1 MIGVHLVQPSTLQKM
16 LKMTKYII
24 SQNLKSRLLR
34 RMKYGALGVFCS
46 VQLAQAQSLVPRIA
60 EVKASGSDS
69 ITEAVQP
76 QNRLLDVAYGRQ
88 TSESVTSAIST
99 VYGAEMRK
107 TFTPTLSNT
116 LYGRLSGLTVM
127 SGSGEPG
134 YDAPSMLVRGMGTF
148 NGSGML
154 IIVDGFEASFDNL
167 SVEEIESVSVLK
179 DAAAVALYGIRGAN
193 GVLLVTTKRGH
204 DGKTKIALT
213 ARTGF
218 QKPTRLPQFVDSY
231 GYASLYNE
239 ALANDGLPARYSQAD
254 LDAYQNGSDPYL
266 YPNVNW
272 YNEVL
277 RESAPISD
285 VNLTFTGGGE
295 TTRYFILLGYMQ
307 NQGLYDNTDPD
318 RKENSNADFRR
329 INFRSNIDVAI
340 STKVSASLDFGGR
353 LEDRSYPNFS
363 GPALWENMALYPANA
378 FPVRNPD
385 GSWGGSSRRPDN
397 PVASVLGRGY
407 NSSHDRNIMTNLR
420 LSEDLGDLIPGLRFS
435 QAIGINNY
443 HRGNYNRTRSL
454 AFYEL
459 AAGEPNSENPYT
471 YYQRGLDT
479 GFAVDESGNDQWN
492 RVNIQAALDY
502 RKQVGDHGISGML
515 MYHQDVLNVSGNN
528 VPYANQSLM
537 GRFSYN
543 FQSRFYTELAMAYSG
558 SERFPEGSRFG
569 FFPTLSAA
577 WVMSKEE
584 FLSGSSSVDFLKA
597 RASVGLSG
605 NDRFGGS
612 RFAYMQDY
620 YYSGDYRLG
629 LDNVSNSV
637 ITYGQLGNP
646 NITWEKDLK
655 FNIGLEAKL
664 YKKLDLVADLFFNK
678 RSDIPVNMA
687 NVLPGYIGA
696 LPSYRNIGRVNNR
709 GFELDLRYTDQVG
722 QFQYFVGAGGFYAK
736 NKIAEMGEM
745 TRPEDYMNRT
755 GHPIGQPFGWEANGF
770 YGLADFENDG
780 SLKAGVPASAFTAVK
795 PGDIKYIDQNGDGI
809 IDQNDEVAIG
819 KTWQPEFTYTFS
831 LGGKFKG
838 FDLELFFYG
847 LTGRSVAMSGT
858 YFWGLQN
865 DSNLGVNALNRW
877 TPENQENATYPR
889 LTTLPNENNYRPSS
903 FWMNSGNVLRL
914 RNIELGYTVP
924 ASWTRKVKVENVRLF
939 ANGVNLFTW
948 DKMEMV
954 DPESYGGYPPLK
966 SVNMGI
972 SVQF

>member
-1 MIGVHLVQPSTLQKM
+1 
-16 LKMTKYII
+16 MTIYIKI
-24 SQNLKSRLLR
+24 KNSKSSLLR
-34 RMKYGALGVFCS
+34 KLSLGVMGVFCS
-46 VQLAQAQSLVPRIA
+46 VQLAQAQSLIPRIA
-60 EVKASGSDS
+60 ESKLSGQDSVAAAAS
-69 ITEAVQP
+69 P
-76 QNRLLDVAYGRQ
+76 QSNLMNVAYGRQ
-88 TSESVTSAIST
+88 SKESVTSAIST
-99 VYGAEMRK
+99 VSGAVMRK

-116 LYGRLSGLTVM
+116 LFGRLPGLSGLG
-127 SGSGEPG
+127 GSGEPG
-134 YDAPSMLVRGMGTF
+134 YDAPSMLIRGMGTF
-148 NGSGML
+148 NDSGFLVM
-154 IIVDGFEASFDNL
+154 VDGFEASFDNL

-204 DGKTKIALT
+204 DGKTKIKLT

-218 QKPTRLPQFVDSY
+218 QKPTRLPEFVDSY
-231 GYASLYNE
+231 DYARLYNE
-239 ALANDGLPARYSQAD
+239 ALSNDGLPARYTESD
-254 LDAYQNGSDPYL
+254 LAAYQNGGDPYL

-285 VNLTFTGGGE
+285 LNLTFSGGGE
-295 TTRYFILLGYMQ
+295 TTRYFILLGYME
-307 NQGLYDNTDPD
+307 NQGLYANTDPD

-329 INFRSNIDVAI
+329 VNFRSNIDVAL
-340 STKVSASLDFGGR
+340 SPKVTASLDFGGR

-363 GPALWENMALYPANA
+363 GPALWENMARYPSNA

-385 GSWGGSSRRPDN
+385 GSWGGTSSYPDN

-407 NSSHDRNIMTNLR
+407 TSSHDRNIMTNLR

-435 QAIGINNY
+435 QAIGVNNY

-459 AAGEPNSENPYT
+459 AEGDPNSENPYL

-479 GFAVDESGNDQWN
+479 GFSVDESGNDQWN
-492 RVNIQAALDY
+492 RVNIQGALDY
-502 RKQVGDHGISGML
+502 QKQIGDHGITGML

-537 GRFSYN
+537 GRFTYN
-543 FQSRFYTELAMAYSG
+543 FQTRFYTELAMAYSG

-577 WVMSKEE
+577 WVLSKED
-584 FLSGSSSVDFLKA
+584 FLSNSSLVDFLKV
-597 RASVGLSG
+597 RGSVGLSG
-605 NDRFGGS
+605 NDQFGGS

-629 LDNVSNSV
+629 LENISNGV

-646 NITWEKDLK
+646 DITWEKDLK
-655 FNIGLEAKL
+655 FNVGVDTKL
-664 YKKLDLVADLFFNK
+664 YKKLDVVADLFFNK

-687 NVLPGYIGA
+687 DVFPGYLGA
-696 LPSYRNIGRVNNR
+696 PAPYQNIGRVNNR
-709 GFELDLRYTDQVG
+709 GFELDLRYTDQLG
-722 QFQYFVGAGGFYAK
+722 QFNYFVGASGFYAK
-736 NKIAEMGEM
+736 NKIIEMNEM
-745 TRPEDYMNRT
+745 MRPESYSYRT
-755 GHPIGQPFGWEANGF
+755 GHSIGQPFGWEAAGF
-770 YGLADFENDG
+770 YAPDDFEDNG
-780 SLKAGVPASAFTAVK
+780 SLKPGMPVSSFAPVK
-795 PGDIKYIDQNGDGI
+795 PGDLKYTDQNGDGV

-819 KTWQPEFTYTFS
+819 SPWQPEFTYTFS
-831 LGGKFKG
+831 LGGEFKG

-847 LTGRSVAMSGT
+847 VTGRSVAMNGT

-877 TPENQENATYPR
+877 TPENQGNATYPR
-889 LTTLPNENNYRPSS
+889 LTTLPNENNYRPST
-903 FWMNSGNVLRL
+903 FWMESGIVLRL
-914 RNIELGYTVP
+914 RNIELGYTIP
-924 ASWTRKVKVENVRLF
+924 ANWTKQVKVENVRLF
-939 ANGVNLFTW
+939 VNAVNLFAW
-948 DKMEMV
+948 DKSEMV
-954 DPESYGGYPPLK
+954 DPESFGGYPPLK
-966 SVNMGI
+966 SVNMGL

>member
-1 MIGVHLVQPSTLQKM
+1 MKSQPSTF
-16 LKMTKYII
+16 LKMHEMTNTIKSKNQKY
-24 SQNLKSRLLR
+24 SLLR
-34 RMKYGALGVFCS
+34 HLKIGVLGVFCS
-46 VQLAQAQSLVPRIA
+46 AQLVQAQSLIPRIA
-60 EVKASGSDS
+60 ETNLSELDS
-69 ITEAVQP
+69 VVAAENP
-76 QNRLLDVAYGRQ
+76 QSRLMNVAYGRQ
-88 TSESVTSAIST
+88 TRESVTSAIST
-99 VYGAEMRK
+99 VSGAAMQK
-107 TFTPTLSNT
+107 TFVPTLSNT
-116 LYGRLSGLTVM
+116 LYGRLPGLTVL

-134 YDAPSMLVRGMGTF
+134 YDAPSMSVRGIGTF
-148 NGSGML
+148 NDFGML
-154 IIVDGFEASFDNL
+154 VIVDGFEASFDNL

-204 DGKTKIALT
+204 DGKTKIKLT

-218 QKPTRLPQFVDSY
+218 QKPTRLPEFVDSY
-231 GYASLYNE
+231 DYARLYNE
-239 ALANDGLPARYSQAD
+239 ALANDGLPARYTSSD
-254 LDAYQNGSDPYL
+254 LDAYQNGGDPYL

-285 VNLTFTGGGE
+285 VNLTFSGGGE
-295 TTRYFILLGYMQ
+295 TTRYFILLGYMG
-307 NQGLYDNTDPD
+307 NEGLYANTDPD

-329 INFRSNIDVAI
+329 INFRSNIDVAL
-340 STKVSASLDFGGR
+340 SPKVSASLDFGGR
-353 LEDRSYPNFS
+353 LEDRSFPNFN
-363 GPALWENMALYPANA
+363 GGALWANMARYPANA

-385 GSWGGSSRRPDN
+385 GSWGGTSSFPDN

-407 NSSHDRNIMTNLR
+407 NSTHDRNIMTNLR
-420 LSEDLGDLIPGLRFS
+420 LSEDLSDLLPGLRFS
-435 QAIGINNY
+435 QAIGVNNY
-443 HRGNYNRTRSL
+443 HRGGYNRTRSL

-459 AAGEPNSENPYT
+459 AAGDPNSENPYI

-492 RVNIQAALDY
+492 RVNIQAALDFE
-502 RKQVGDHGISGML
+502 RQSGDHGFNGML

-537 GRFSYN
+537 GRFAYN

-558 SERFPEGSRFG
+558 SERFPEGNRFG

-577 WVMSKEE
+577 WVLSKEE
-584 FLSGSSSVDFLKA
+584 FLSNSNSINFLKA

-605 NDRFGGS
+605 NDQFGGS

-629 LDNVSNSV
+629 LENISNGV

-655 FNIGLEAKL
+655 FNVGFEAKL
-664 YKKLDLVADLFFNK
+664 YEKLDVVADVFFNK

-687 NVLPGYIGA
+687 DVYPGYIGVA
-696 LPSYRNIGRVNNR
+696 PAYENIGRVNNR
-709 GFELDLRYTDQVG
+709 GFELDLRYSDRVG
-722 QFQYFVGAGGFYAK
+722 DFSYFVGAGGFYAK
-736 NKIAEMGEM
+736 NKVVEMGEM
-745 TRPEDYMNRT
+745 MRPEAYMYRT
-755 GHPIGQPFGWEANGF
+755 GHEIGQPFGWEANGF
-770 YGLADFENDG
+770 YSPEDFDANG
-780 SLKAGVPASAFTAVK
+780 ALNPGVPVSSFAAVQ
-795 PGDIKYIDQNGDGI
+795 PGDIKYVDQNGDGV

-819 KTWQPEFTYTFS
+819 NPWRPQLTYTFS
-831 LGGKFKG
+831 LGGEFKG

-865 DSNLGVNALNRW
+865 ESNLPVNALNRW
-877 TPENQENATYPR
+877 TPENQNASYPR
-889 LTTLPNENNYRPSS
+889 LTTLPNEHNYRSS
-903 FWMNSGNVLRL
+903 TFWMESGNVLRL
-914 RNIELGYTVP
+914 RNIELGYTIP
-924 ASWTRKVKVENVRLF
+924 ASWTRQVKVENVRLF
-939 ANGVNLFTW
+939 ANAVNFFTW
-948 DKMEMV
+948 DKMDMV

-966 SVNMGI
+966 SVNMGLT
-972 SVQF
+972 VQF

>member
-1 MIGVHLVQPSTLQKM
+1 
-16 LKMTKYII
+16 MTIYIKI
-24 SQNLKSRLLR
+24 KNSKSSLLR
-34 RMKYGALGVFCS
+34 KLSLGVMGVFCS
-46 VQLAQAQSLVPRIA
+46 VQLAQSQSLIPRIA
-60 EVKASGSDS
+60 ETKLSGQDSVAAAAS
-69 ITEAVQP
+69 P
-76 QNRLLDVAYGRQ
+76 QSNLMNVAYGRQ
-88 TSESVTSAIST
+88 SKESVTSAIST
-99 VYGAEMRK
+99 VSGAVMRK

-116 LYGRLSGLTVM
+116 LFGRLPGLSGLG
-127 SGSGEPG
+127 GSGEPG
-134 YDAPSMLVRGMGTF
+134 YDAPSMLIRGMGTF
-148 NGSGML
+148 NDSGFLVM
-154 IIVDGFEASFDNL
+154 VDGFEASFDNL

-204 DGKTKIALT
+204 DGKTKIKLT

-218 QKPTRLPQFVDSY
+218 QKPTRLPEFVDSY
-231 GYASLYNE
+231 DYARLYNE
-239 ALANDGLPARYSQAD
+239 ALSNDGLPARYTESD
-254 LDAYQNGSDPYL
+254 LAAYQNGGDPYL

-285 VNLTFTGGGE
+285 LNLTFSGGGE
-295 TTRYFILLGYMQ
+295 TTRYFILLGYME
-307 NQGLYDNTDPD
+307 NQGLYANTDPD

-329 INFRSNIDVAI
+329 VNFRSNIDVAL
-340 STKVSASLDFGGR
+340 SPKVTASLDFGGR

-363 GPALWENMALYPANA
+363 GPALWENMARYPSNA

-385 GSWGGSSRRPDN
+385 GSWGGTSSYPDN

-407 NSSHDRNIMTNLR
+407 TSSHDRNIMTNLR

-435 QAIGINNY
+435 QAIGVNNY

-459 AAGEPNSENPYT
+459 AEGDPNSENPYL

-479 GFAVDESGNDQWN
+479 GFSVDESGNDQWN
-492 RVNIQAALDY
+492 RVNIQGALDY
-502 RKQVGDHGISGML
+502 QKQIGDHGITGML

-537 GRFSYN
+537 GRFTYN
-543 FQSRFYTELAMAYSG
+543 FQTRFYTELAMAYSG

-577 WVMSKEE
+577 WVLSKED
-584 FLSGSSSVDFLKA
+584 FLSNSSLVDFLKV
-597 RASVGLSG
+597 RGSVGLSG
-605 NDRFGGS
+605 NDQFGGS

-629 LDNVSNSV
+629 LENISNGV

-646 NITWEKDLK
+646 DITWEKDLK
-655 FNIGLEAKL
+655 FNVGVETKL
-664 YKKLDLVADLFFNK
+664 YKKLDVVADLFFNK

-687 NVLPGYIGA
+687 DVFPGYLGA
-696 LPSYRNIGRVNNR
+696 PAPYQNIGRVNNR
-709 GFELDLRYTDQVG
+709 GFELDLRYTDQLG
-722 QFQYFVGAGGFYAK
+722 QFNYFVGASGFYAK
-736 NKIAEMGEM
+736 NKIIEMNEM
-745 TRPEDYMNRT
+745 MRPESYSYRT
-755 GHPIGQPFGWEANGF
+755 GHSIGQPFGWEAAGF
-770 YGLADFENDG
+770 YAPDDFEDNG
-780 SLKAGVPASAFTAVK
+780 SLKPGMPVSSFAPVK
-795 PGDIKYIDQNGDGI
+795 PGDLKYTDQNGDGV

-819 KTWQPEFTYTFS
+819 SPWQPEFTYTFS
-831 LGGKFKG
+831 LGGEFKG

-847 LTGRSVAMSGT
+847 VTGRSVAMNGT

-877 TPENQENATYPR
+877 TPENQGNATYPR
-889 LTTLPNENNYRPSS
+889 LTTLPNENNYRPST
-903 FWMNSGNVLRL
+903 FWMESGNVLRL
-914 RNIELGYTVP
+914 RNIELGYTIP
-924 ASWTRKVKVENVRLF
+924 ANWTKQVKVENVRLF
-939 ANGVNLFTW
+939 VNAVNLFAW
-948 DKMEMV
+948 DKSEMV
-954 DPESYGGYPPLK
+954 DPESFGGYPPLK
-966 SVNMGI
+966 SVNMGL